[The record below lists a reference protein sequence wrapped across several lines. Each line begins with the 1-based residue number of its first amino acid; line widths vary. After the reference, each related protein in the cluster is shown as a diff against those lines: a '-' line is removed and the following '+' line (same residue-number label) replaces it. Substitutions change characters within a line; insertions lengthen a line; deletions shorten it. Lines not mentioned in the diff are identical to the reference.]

1 MGPSEEEVQDML
13 EKAQRTQHIVTF
25 GGAHLNTLNTKKDV
39 TPIKSIEEAFVQ
51 NKTKIGKWNK
61 FESKSADGEELERP
75 MEIHLEV
82 ERKGPATAIL
92 GDQLFVFGG
101 INTRART
108 MDTFEV
114 CDLSG
119 NCQTEIKDMFEHHVD
134 EKEREKRE
142 REGGAW
148 FTGKDVK
155 IKGRGA
161 YSGGPG
167 PLFAASA
174 VAQGGEIYVMGGCHD
189 TDGKE
194 QNENLWKMHP
204 QMHGEG
210 HEVKYKFEKM
220 APPPHKRIGA
230 TALAIGSAKILVLGG
245 CDKHA
250 KKIDVYD
257 CDTNKW
263 STLPEATQLPTND
276 TTFGSAA
283 YHAQTD
289 TIYFYGGQ
297 LQPVREK
304 KDKKT
309 IYNHQGGTGKGYK
322 LVNPLQ
328 DNSTWDIAPGQ
339 RDENNYRWGCNL
351 VVAGDKLLLIGGGVG
366 ANSTNGEPEKIE
378 NTVESLLISTP
389 AQGKPT
395 ADHTDWNAVSHLSGP
410 RWFGGTIVR
419 QLTQKPALQVN

>member
-210 HEVKYKFEKM
+210 HEVKYKFERWRPRHISVSVPQPLRSEVPRSSSW
-220 APPPHKRIGA
+220 A
-230 TALAIGSAKILVLGG
+230 V
-245 CDKHA
+245 
-250 KKIDVYD
+250 V
-257 CDTNKW
+257 TNTRRKLMC
-263 STLPEATQLPTND
+263 TIATQI
-276 TTFGSAA
+276 S
-283 YHAQTD
+283 
-289 TIYFYGGQ
+289 GQ
-297 LQPVREK
+297 PSLRPHSCQQM
-304 KDKKT
+304 
-309 IYNHQGGTGKGYK
+309 I
-322 LVNPLQ
+322 
-328 DNSTWDIAPGQ
+328 
-339 RDENNYRWGCNL
+339 
-351 VVAGDKLLLIGGGVG
+351 LLL
-366 ANSTNGEPEKIE
+366 AQLLTMHRQTPSTFTVVSCNQCGKRKIKKRSTTIKVEPARA
-378 NTVESLLISTP
+378 TSL
-389 AQGKPT
+389 
-395 ADHTDWNAVSHLSGP
+395 
-410 RWFGGTIVR
+410 
-419 QLTQKPALQVN
+419 